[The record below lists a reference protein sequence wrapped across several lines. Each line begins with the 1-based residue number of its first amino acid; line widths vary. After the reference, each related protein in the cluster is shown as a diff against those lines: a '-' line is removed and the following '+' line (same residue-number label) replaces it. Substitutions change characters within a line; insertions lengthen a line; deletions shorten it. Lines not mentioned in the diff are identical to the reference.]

1 MTPREWDGGI
11 SEFVSSNGSI
21 RFGSNGRRH
30 NGMIQAGGKTPSN
43 PTLVLVNHERGESIT
58 TPPKQ
63 KKNNKQNNEK
73 NKWNGNKK
81 QN

>member
-1 MTPREWDGGI
+1 
-11 SEFVSSNGSI
+11 
-21 RFGSNGRRH
+21 
-30 NGMIQAGGKTPSN
+30 MIQAGGKTPSN